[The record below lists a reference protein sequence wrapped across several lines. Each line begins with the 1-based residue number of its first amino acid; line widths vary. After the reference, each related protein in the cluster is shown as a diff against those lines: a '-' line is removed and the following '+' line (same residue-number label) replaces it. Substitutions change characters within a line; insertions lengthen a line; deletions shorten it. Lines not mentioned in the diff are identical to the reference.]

1 MIYFRAKNTL
11 KNNCYHNFNHQIHIT
26 PPSYQ
31 IYMIPCSAFNLFYIW
46 NVMRGNRISY
56 KNLVRAK
63 IYIIPRPSIQE
74 TSIVC
79 QPQNHNHISSLG
91 NVVIATFTS
100 IWPLQPVLITKGNNA
115 CKILTC
121 LTAYISPLVAILKL
135 LCFSTWLWLRERIWS
150 LLVYGYSFFNPAL
163 NVYFW

>member
-1 MIYFRAKNTL
+1 MLFEIVFQTIFHENLTVLFLKKIIFLYFCIVLIIGVNFFKKNIILIYFRAKNTL
-11 KNNCYHNFNHQIHIT
+11 KNNYYHNFNHQIHIT

-100 IWPLQPVLITKGNNA
+100 I
-115 CKILTC
+115 
-121 LTAYISPLVAILKL
+121 
-135 LCFSTWLWLRERIWS
+135 
-150 LLVYGYSFFNPAL
+150 
-163 NVYFW
+163 